1 MESMSKQK
9 ARLTVLK
16 LRAKLLGLSVDA
28 SSGDKVHYA
37 WWYFVS
43 TAEPYHW
50 CVAAICKNLD
60 ELDRFITLKEVDR
73 RREIPEKEAGRAH

>member
-1 MESMSKQK
+1 
-9 ARLTVLK
+9 VY
-16 LRAKLLGLSVDA
+16 A

-37 WWYFVS
+37 WWYLVS

-73 RREIPEKEAGRAH
+73 RRDS